1 MKRKDRIFIHIAPN
15 LFCLNF
21 LTHTLSIHLEER
33 SVGLLPELLCAES
46 RSLGF
51 SKEDKKAKLFL
62 LVAKYTQCAVL
73 TSAFTSSGFAVT
85 TSRENS
91 KTILFHIH

>member
-21 LTHTLSIHLEER
+21 LTHTLGIHLEER